1 MLYRWIRTVML
12 VATGLSAVSVRA
24 WDYEGH
30 RVVNQ
35 LALASLPK
43 EFPGFVTATEAA
55 ERIAFLAGEPDRW
68 RNSPDLP
75 LKHFNAPDHFFD
87 IEDLAPHGLTLEGLS
102 PFRYEFTAQLAAGR
116 AEHPD
121 AVPKVDPKRNND
133 QTRQLVGFLPWS
145 ITEQYGK
152 LKSGFSYLKAFE
164 QHGTPEEIANAKAN
178 IVYIMGV
185 MGHYVGD
192 AAQPL
197 HTTRHY
203 NGWVGE
209 NPKGYTTANSFHSW
223 IDGGF
228 NRRTGMSFESL
239 QGRVRPAKPLFDTV
253 APPNK
258 PHEVFPLVV
267 GLVKDG
273 FAKVEPLY
281 QLQKDGKLE
290 PGTDGAKEGRAFL
303 DGLQKDGKLEPG
315 TDGAKEGRAFLDGQ
329 LLSAGQMLGDLWL
342 TAWREA
348 PEDKYLT
355 GQLITR
361 KNGGKE

>member
-1 MLYRWIRTVML
+1 MFHLDIGRDSNRWQPPRMLYRLIRAAAVAAVTVCPL
-12 VATGLSAVSVRA
+12 AANA

-30 RVVNQ
+30 RVVNE

-43 EFPGFVTATEAA
+43 EFPDFVKTAENA

-68 RNSPDLP
+68 RNTPDLP

-116 AEHPD
+116 VVHPD
-121 AVPKVDPKRNND
+121 ALPAIDPKKNSD
-133 QTRQLVGFLPWS
+133 ETRQLVGFLPWAM
-145 ITEQYGK
+145 TEQYGK

-178 IVYIMGV
+178 VVYIMGV

-197 HTTRHY
+197 HTTKNY

-209 NPKGYTTANSFHSW
+209 NPNGFTTSKGFHAL

-228 NRRTGMSFESL
+228 NRRTGMSFEGLKGSL
-239 QGRVRPAKPLFDTV
+239 RPAKPLFETV
-253 APPNK
+253 APPTK
-258 PHEVFPLVV
+258 PHEVFPVMIDYL
-267 GLVKDG
+267 KEG
-273 FAKVEPLY
+273 FSRVEPLY
-281 QLQKDGKLE
+281 RLEKDGKLDPSK
-290 PGTDGAKEGRAFL
+290 PGSQEGRAFL
-303 DGLQKDGKLEPG
+303 DK
-315 TDGAKEGRAFLDGQ
+315 Q
-329 LLSAGQMLGDLWL
+329 LLSAGQKLGDLWL

-361 KNGGKE
+361 KNGGRE